1 MSLLTI
7 DVGTTGCKVV
17 AFNEEGQIIAQS
29 YGEYSLI
36 HINPGWSELDS
47 QLVWQKVSDGIREVV
62 SQTKNDPIEAIS
74 VASQGE
80 AVTPIDKNGQIAID
94 FGVRGIPEKII
105 IDSKGKII
113 HRIIGPSTKPSLEK
127 ILDQLTTEIL
137 KNN

>member
-29 YGEYSLI
+29 YGEYPLI

-62 SQTKNDPIEAIS
+62 SQTKNDPIEAVS

-80 AVTPIDKNGQIAID
+80 AVTPIDKNGQI
-94 FGVRGIPEKII
+94 
-105 IDSKGKII
+105 
-113 HRIIGPSTKPSLEK
+113 
-127 ILDQLTTEIL
+127 LDNYGL
-137 KNN
+137 